1 MHPWLGGSSIRR
13 SPDTGDMNTDRTET
27 RGAHILEREQRIALP
42 VEQTFAF
49 FSRAENLERIT
60 PAWLRFHL
68 ITPTPIEMSRG
79 TIIEYSLRLKGF
91 PIYWRTLI
99 AEWDPPH
106 RFIDVQQKGPF
117 KLWRHEHV
125 FEEAEGGTL
134 MRDRV
139 QYIVPFS
146 VAGEAA
152 RRLFVAR
159 QLNQIWDYRQERLD
173 DIVREIRRQP

>member
-1 MHPWLGGSSIRR
+1 MYPWRGGSSTRR
-13 SPDTGDMNTDRTET
+13 RPDTGDMNTDRTET
-27 RGAHILEREQRIALP
+27 HGAHILEREQRIALP

-49 FSRAENLERIT
+49 FSRAENLEGIT

-117 KLWRHEHV
+117 KLWRHEHI
-125 FEEAEGGTL
+125 FEEIEGGTM

-159 QLNQIWDYRQERLD
+159 QLNQIWDYRQQRLD
-173 DIVREIRRQP
+173 DIVRELRQQP